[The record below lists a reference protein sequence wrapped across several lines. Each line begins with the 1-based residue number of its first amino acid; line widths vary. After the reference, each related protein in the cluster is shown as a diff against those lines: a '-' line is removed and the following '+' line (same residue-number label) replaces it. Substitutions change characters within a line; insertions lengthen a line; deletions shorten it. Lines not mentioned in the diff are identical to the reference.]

1 MNLNALASPGLGG
14 ARFLLVDYLPT
25 YAAGLSVL
33 ILVWAGAPG
42 RLDFDQAWHTA
53 GHVGIG
59 ELLLLALAM
68 TLLAFLGHPLQLA
81 LVRVLEGGWPS
92 RRAADLS
99 RRRQACRR
107 ARLAAGEELP
117 TGELTEAQI
126 QAAGQAG
133 TRMRRLFPPA
143 AVLRPTAL
151 GNVLAATEISA
162 GEPYGLDAVVAWPR
176 LYPLLPADTREIV
189 DDRRDSMDAAA
200 RLTVTMAAATLVAA
214 GLLAASGWWLPLAL
228 VPLVIARVSY
238 IGAVHA
244 AVAYGESVRSAVDL
258 HRFSLLEALRMPPPA
273 DLAAERV
280 LNTRLSEL
288 WRQGVP
294 MPESA
299 YEHPRAA
306 RSDPARE

>member
-1 MNLNALASPGLGG
+1 MNFDALASPGFGS
-14 ARFLLVDYLPT
+14 ARFLLVEYLPT
-25 YAAGLSVL
+25 YAAGLAVL

-42 RLDFDQAWHTA
+42 RLDFGQAWHTA
-53 GHVGIG
+53 GHLAIG

-81 LVRVLEGGWPS
+81 LLRILEGGWPL

-99 RRRQACRR
+99 RRRQASRR
-107 ARLAAGEELP
+107 ARLAADEELP
-117 TGELTEAQI
+117 PGELTEAQI

-133 TRMRRLFPPA
+133 TRLRRLFPPT

-162 GEPYGLDAVVAWPR
+162 GEPYGLDTVVTWPR
-176 LYPLLPADTREIV
+176 LYPLLPADTRRIV

-200 RLTVTMAAATLVAA
+200 RLAVTMTATTLVTA
-214 GLLAASGWWLPLAL
+214 GLLSVSGWWLMLAL
-228 VPLVIARVSY
+228 IPLVVARVSY

-244 AVAYGESVRSAVDL
+244 AVAYGESLRSAVDL
-258 HRFSLLEALRMPPPA
+258 HRFALSEALRMPLPA
-273 DLAAERV
+273 DLAEERL

-294 MPESA
+294 MPETA
-299 YEHPRAA
+299 YEHPPEGTK
-306 RSDPARE
+306 RSG